1 VPKQYPR
8 ELRERAVRLV
18 AEHRGEHETE
28 YAAIRSIA
36 AKLGIATPETLRQWI
51 RKAQVDAGERPG
63 VTSEESAEIRR
74 LKREN
79 AELRR
84 ANEILKAASAFFAAE
99 LDRPLPRS

>member
-1 VPKQYPR
+1 VPKQYPS

-18 AEHRGEHETE
+18 AEHRGEYETE

-51 RKAQVDAGERPG
+51 CKAEVDPGERPG

-79 AELRR
+79 TELRR